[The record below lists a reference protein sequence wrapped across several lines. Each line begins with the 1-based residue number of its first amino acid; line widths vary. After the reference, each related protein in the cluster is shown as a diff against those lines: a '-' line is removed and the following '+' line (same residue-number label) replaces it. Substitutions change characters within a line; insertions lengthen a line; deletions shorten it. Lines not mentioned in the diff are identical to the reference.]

1 MPTQPQ
7 LSCRAPLDIVEGID
21 NVAVA
26 TGRNRSQIIL
36 EALSE
41 YLGRSP
47 SDTMASQVK
56 DLSARVV
63 SLEQQLQGFRMLMG
77 K

>member
-1 MPTQPQ
+1 MTTQPQ
-7 LSCRAPLDIVEGID
+7 LSCRAPVDIVEGID
-21 NVAVA
+21 NAAHA
-26 TGRNRSQIIL
+26 TGRNRSKVIL

-47 SDTMASQVK
+47 SDTMASQLK
-56 DLSARVV
+56 DLNARMVF
-63 SLEQQLQGFRMLMG
+63 LEQQLQGFRMLMG